1 MFIARNVGARGFT
14 LIEVLIVIGII
25 AILASIVVVAI
36 NPARQ
41 FAQANNTTRTAH
53 ITTILN
59 AIGQNV
65 ADHKGVFT
73 CGTITLPSTATN
85 VGTGSGL
92 VDLSCLT
99 PTYLVS
105 VPSDPTTGS
114 ASDTKYSIMTDTNGR
129 VTVAAT
135 AAQLGETISLIR

>member
-1 MFIARNVGARGFT
+1 MFYSNKKPRGFT

-25 AILASIVVVAI
+25 AILAAIVIVAI

-41 FAQANNTTRTAH
+41 FAQANNTTRTSNA
-53 ITTILN
+53 TTILN

-73 CGTITLPSTATN
+73 CASITLPAIATHI
-85 VGTGSGL
+85 GTGSGFT
-92 VDLSCLT
+92 DLTCLT

-105 VPSDPTTGS
+105 IPADPAGGT
-114 ASDTKYSIMTDTNGR
+114 AADTAYAVMVDTNGR
-129 VTVAAT
+129 VTVSAPS
-135 AAQLGETISLIR
+135 AQIGETIAVTR